1 MFTKTKKKVVVI
13 VAHPDDETLWG
24 GGAILSHPKYDWFVV
39 SLCRG
44 KDSDRSPRFFN
55 ALEALK
61 ANGIMGDLNDDPKQ
75 NPLNPITTE
84 TAILELLPVKHFD
97 LIISHSPKGEYTRHL
112 RHEEIG
118 NAVIRLW
125 DSNKIAANCLWAFAY
140 EDGNKKYL
148 PRSIEKAP
156 VIKTLS
162 DQIWERKYQII
173 TEIYGFDKESWEA
186 RTTPRTEAFWQF
198 WKPSDAISWQE
209 SMKH

>member
-1 MFTKTKKKVVVI
+1 MFTKTKKNVAVI
-13 VAHPDDETLWG
+13 VAHPDDETLWAG
-24 GGAILSHPKYDWFVV
+24 GTILSHPKCDWFVV

-44 KDSDRSPRFFN
+44 KDSDRSPKFFK

-61 ANGIMGDLNDDPKQ
+61 ANGIMGDLNDDPEQ
-75 NPLNPITTE
+75 VPLNPKTTE
-84 TAILELLPVKHFD
+84 KAIFDLLPVKHFD

-118 NAVIRLW
+118 KAVIRLW
-125 DSNKIAANCLWAFAY
+125 DSNKIAANGLWSCAY
-140 EDGNKKYL
+140 DDGNKKYL
-148 PRSIEKAP
+148 PSAIEKAT

-186 RTTPRTEAFWQF
+186 RTTPKTEAFWQF
-198 WKPSDAISWQE
+198 KKPSDAISWLE